1 MDFESFRRLFYSAG
15 DLPLIVECREIPD
28 LSKMCEEVVEK
39 KSVSFSPNVEVT
51 SYMEPRKNNMCP
63 KYNLPHINED
73 VMEHLCKD
81 GMYLD
86 DLDDQLDIVENG
98 LFNSSDVVNDTEL
111 KNQTPILKNYEVR
124 KLRKENFMNQPDVI
138 SYLTT
143 SILLDGNGII
153 KNISMDLFLDCIAN
167 MMEIYEHLET
177 EESCYTLSYKES
189 VTISNRPGKRQRP
202 IIKKKIIE
210 LTNSYL

>member
-1 MDFESFRRLFYSAG
+1 MDFESFMYLLEFTK
-15 DLPLIVECREIPD
+15 DKPLIAECREIPD
-28 LSKMCEEVVEK
+28 LSKMCEEVPVK
-39 KSVSFSPNVEVT
+39 KSVSFSPDIKVT
-51 SYMEPRKNNMCP
+51 SYTEPRKNNMCP
-63 KYNLPHINED
+63 KYNLPYTEED
-73 VMEHLCKD
+73 IMEQLCKD

-86 DLDDQLDIVENG
+86 DLEDQLEIVENG
-98 LFNSSDVVNDTEL
+98 VFNDGDLVNDTEL

-124 KLRKENFMNQPDVI
+124 KKVKENFMNQRDVI
-138 SYLTT
+138 SYVTT

-153 KNISMDLFLDCIAN
+153 KDIPMDLLLDCIAN

-177 EESCYTLSYKES
+177 EDSCYTLSYRES

-202 IIKKKIIE
+202 IIKKKILE

>member
-1 MDFESFRRLFYSAG
+1 MDFESFKNLLETTK
-15 DLPLIVECREIPD
+15 DIPLVAECREIPD
-28 LSKMCEEVVEK
+28 ISKMCEEVPVK
-39 KSVSFSPNVEVT
+39 KSVSFSSDVKVA
-51 SYMEPRKNNMCP
+51 SYTESRKNNICP
-63 KYNLPHINED
+63 KYNLPYTEED
-73 VMEHLCKD
+73 VMEQLCKN

-86 DLDDQLDIVENG
+86 DLEDQLEIVENG
-98 LFNSSDVVNDTEL
+98 VFNDGDLVNDTKI

-124 KLRKENFMNQPDVI
+124 KKRKENFMNQRDVI
-138 SYLTT
+138 SYVTT

-153 KNISMDLFLDCIAN
+153 KDIPMDLLLDCIAN

-177 EESCYTLSYKES
+177 EDSCYTLSYRES

-202 IIKKKIIE
+202 IIKRKVIE

>member
-1 MDFESFRRLFYSAG
+1 MDFETFKNLLETTK
-15 DLPLIVECREIPD
+15 DLPLVVEYREIPD

-39 KSVSFSPNVEVT
+39 KSVSFSPNVKVS
-51 SYMEPRKNNMCP
+51 SYTEPRKNNECP
-63 KYNLPHINED
+63 KYNLPHSKED
-73 VMEHLCKD
+73 VQETMCQS

-86 DLDDQLDIVENG
+86 DLEEQLELIDNG
-98 LFNSSDVVNDTEL
+98 VFNDSDVVNDTEL
-111 KNQTPILKNYEVR
+111 KNQTPIIKNSEVR
-124 KLRKENFMNQPDVI
+124 KKRKVNFMNQRDVI

-153 KNISMDLFLDCIAN
+153 KDISMDLLLDCIAN
-167 MMEIYEHLET
+167 MMEIYEHLEA
-177 EESCYTLSYKES
+177 EESCYTLSYRES

-202 IIKKKIIE
+202 IIKKKINE

>member
-1 MDFESFRRLFYSAG
+1 MDFESFKNLLETTK
-15 DLPLIVECREIPD
+15 DIPLVVEYREIPD
-28 LSKMCEEVVEK
+28 ISKMCEEVPVK
-39 KSVSFSPNVEVT
+39 KSVSFSSDVKVA
-51 SYMEPRKNNMCP
+51 SYTESRKNNICP
-63 KYNLPHINED
+63 KYNLPYTEED
-73 VMEHLCKD
+73 VMEQLCKN

-86 DLDDQLDIVENG
+86 DLEDQLEIVENG
-98 LFNSSDVVNDTEL
+98 VFNDGDLVNDTKI

-124 KLRKENFMNQPDVI
+124 KKRKENFMNQRDVI
-138 SYLTT
+138 SYVTT

-153 KNISMDLFLDCIAN
+153 KDIPMDLLLDCIAN

-177 EESCYTLSYKES
+177 EDSCYTLSYRES

-202 IIKKKIIE
+202 IIKRKVIE

>member
-1 MDFESFRRLFYSAG
+1 MDFESFMNLLDCPG
-15 DLPLIVECREIPD
+15 DLPLVVDYREIPD
-28 LSKMCEEVVEK
+28 MSKMCEEVVKK
-39 KSVSFSPNVEVT
+39 KSVSFSPNVKIT
-51 SYMEPRKNNMCP
+51 SYTEPRKNNRCP
-63 KYNLPHINED
+63 KYNLPHTEQD
-73 VMEHLCKD
+73 VMEQLCRS

-86 DLDDQLDIVENG
+86 DIEDQLELVDNG
-98 LFNSSDVVNDTEL
+98 IFNDSDVVNDTEL
-111 KNQTPILKNYEVR
+111 KNQTPIIRNSEVR
-124 KLRKENFMNQPDVI
+124 KQRKINFMNQKDVI

-153 KNISMDLFLDCIAN
+153 KDISMDMLLDCIAN

-177 EESCYTLSYKES
+177 EESCYTLSYRES

-202 IIKKKIIE
+202 IIKKKINE

>member
-1 MDFESFRRLFYSAG
+1 MDFESFMNLLETTK
-15 DLPLIVECREIPD
+15 DMPLVVECREIPD
-28 LSKMCEEVVEK
+28 MSKMCEEVPIK
-39 KSVSFSPNVEVT
+39 KSVSFSPDVKIT
-51 SYMEPRKNNMCP
+51 SYTEPRKNNTCP
-63 KYNLPHINED
+63 KYDLPHTKDD
-73 VMEHLCKD
+73 VMKQLCKS

-86 DLDDQLDIVENG
+86 DLEDQLEIVENG
-98 LFNSSDVVNDTEL
+98 VFNDGDLVNDTEL
-111 KNQTPILKNYEVR
+111 KNQTPILSNYEVR
-124 KLRKENFMNQPDVI
+124 KLRKENFMKQRDVI

-153 KNISMDLFLDCIAN
+153 KDISMDLLLDCIAN

-177 EESCYTLSYKES
+177 EESCYTLSYRES

-202 IIKKKIIE
+202 IIKRKIIE

>member
-1 MDFESFRRLFYSAG
+1 MDFESFMLLLELSK
-15 DLPLIVECREIPD
+15 DISLPVECREIPD
-28 LSKMCEEVVEK
+28 LSKMCEEVPVK
-39 KSVSFSPNVEVT
+39 KSVSFSPNIKVN
-51 SYMEPRKNNMCP
+51 SYTEPRKNNMCP
-63 KYNLPHINED
+63 KYNLPHTKED
-73 VMEHLCKD
+73 VMEQLCKD

-86 DLDDQLDIVENG
+86 DLEDQLEIVENG
-98 LFNSSDVVNDTEL
+98 VFNDGDIVNDNEL
-111 KNQTPILKNYEVR
+111 KRKTPILKNYEVR
-124 KLRKENFMNQPDVI
+124 KFRKENFMNQPDVI

-153 KNISMDLFLDCIAN
+153 KDIPMDLFLDCIAN

-177 EESCYTLSYKES
+177 EDSCYTLSYRES

>member
-1 MDFESFRRLFYSAG
+1 
-15 DLPLIVECREIPD
+15 
-28 LSKMCEEVVEK
+28 
-39 KSVSFSPNVEVT
+39 
-51 SYMEPRKNNMCP
+51 MEQ
-63 KYNLPHINED
+63 
-73 VMEHLCKD
+73 LCKD

-86 DLDDQLDIVENG
+86 DLEDQLEIVENG
-98 LFNSSDVVNDTEL
+98 VFNDGDIVNDNEL
-111 KNQTPILKNYEVR
+111 KRKTPILKNYEVR
-124 KLRKENFMNQPDVI
+124 KFRKENFMNQPDVI

-153 KNISMDLFLDCIAN
+153 KDIPMDLFLDCIAN

-177 EESCYTLSYKES
+177 EDSCYTLSYRES